1 MGLRETAS
9 PFGRLRN
16 IAFRGKLNSLRIKV
30 TCWSMR
36 QSAALFSDGEAHN
49 DDRAGLA
56 SCKARAARPFL
67 VDEVTLM

>member
-30 TCWSMR
+30 TC
-36 QSAALFSDGEAHN
+36 
-49 DDRAGLA
+49 
-56 SCKARAARPFL
+56 
-67 VDEVTLM
+67 